1 MRVGPGRAP
10 SARSRRVLRATLPI
24 GIALMITSVVW
35 LVVEIALGGTQLGFS
50 IATAALGFLSSLMLI
65 VSGLHYRRALRRQ

>member
-1 MRVGPGRAP
+1 MSEGPGQAP

-24 GIALMITSVVW
+24 GIALMITWVVW

-65 VSGLHYRRALRRQ
+65 VSGLHYRRALRCQ